1 MKRTSA
7 RQTSFNGRHSF
18 RTLRAIIV
26 MLVYLGCLVVPS
38 LSHGSS

>member
-7 RQTSFNGRHSF
+7 RQTSFNSRYSF

-26 MLVYLGCLVVPS
+26 MLVYLGCLVAPP
-38 LSHGSS
+38 LSMGLS